1 MEHRAPPWRS
11 RQLSHFALQMPNDRR
26 LDVLPTPSH
35 TKLEHIDDR
44 HGIPKLL
51 LVGVRSMSPS
61 QNGLRRWPYRV
72 SLGIGVLLGVA
83 TVLVRP
89 ENLLLRFFGVA
100 GITLSVW
107 GILSVTSPFLSQ
119 QRRLQETPAD

>member
-1 MEHRAPPWRS
+1 
-11 RQLSHFALQMPNDRR
+11 
-26 LDVLPTPSH
+26 
-35 TKLEHIDDR
+35 
-44 HGIPKLL
+44 
-51 LVGVRSMSPS
+51 MSPS